1 MRLGSNGESQPEN
14 GGVMRIAA
22 LLATLLSGCFPG
34 IASAAGDCDV
44 GSLLGQYIFTGRGFI
59 EAVEPSI
66 QRMHYGIFVFDGAGK
81 FTGKQSSSRGGKI
94 GREKLQGAYTLDPDC
109 SGTMSFGSI
118 LKPGS
123 ETHWD
128 LYVSEDHKRG
138 NIIRMDEGNMA
149 VRSFEK

>member
-1 MRLGSNGESQPEN
+1 MRN
-14 GGVMRIAA
+14 VA
-22 LLATLLSGCFPG
+22 LLATVLTGCFPG
-34 IASAAGDCDV
+34 FASAAGECDL
-44 GSLLGQYIFTGRGFI
+44 GSLRGQYIFTGRGFI
-59 EAVEPSI
+59 EAVEPGI
-66 QRMHYGIFVFDGAGK
+66 QRVHYGIFAFDGAGK
-81 FTGKQSSSRGGKI
+81 FTGKQSSSRGGRI

-109 SGTMSFGSI
+109 TGTMSFGLI
-118 LKPGS
+118 LRPGS